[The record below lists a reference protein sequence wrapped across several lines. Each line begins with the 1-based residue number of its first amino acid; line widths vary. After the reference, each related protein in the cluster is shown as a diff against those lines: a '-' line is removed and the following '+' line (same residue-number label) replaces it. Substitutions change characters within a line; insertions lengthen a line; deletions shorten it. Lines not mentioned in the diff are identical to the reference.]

1 MADTQ
6 NPTPAEEK
14 RKPFHLEFADR
25 IVAQLEAGTAP
36 WLQPWHPG
44 SANFAPHNPAS
55 GTVYRGVNRLSLAM
69 SGYDDPRWMT
79 FKQAKAEGL
88 SIKEGSKSE
97 PVVYFQWTKEETVK
111 DEKGKPVLD
120 KDGKEQ
126 KIVEQLDKPIMRFAR
141 VFNAEQIDGIPP
153 MQLTDKSFEWNPV
166 EKGESIL
173 AASGASI
180 NHDQSNRAF
189 YRGRT
194 DSIHMPPRENFE
206 DAEKYYGTA
215 LHELGHWTKHP
226 SRLNREGGPF
236 GSEQYAREELRAEIA
251 SWMLAQDTGI
261 PHDPGQHAAY
271 VQSWIK
277 AVKDDPFEIQR
288 ACRDAEQIRDY
299 LLGLE
304 RKKEMGME
312 APEAMPMPELQEEI
326 AARSLPERP
335 APEKTLLS
343 VPYREKDQA
352 KKLGAKWDKEAKS
365 WFAPE
370 GTDLSKLR
378 NWLPVEAVR
387 VYGHTDPEREGLFSA
402 QVQKAG
408 LWSHIEGQDGKP
420 ILFEKAADAL
430 VLAERY
436 LPKAPEQSQDMGR
449 QAAPETPK
457 PLSPEQEFAQ
467 ALAKAGLDLQGQ
479 EPVLDGQIHRVPLLY
494 SENIKVGIELGGAY
508 CAYGGEQPYGWSQNF
523 ATGEKTPW
531 IATGHVLS
539 QEQIQEI
546 FKERE
551 EQRRDYQERLERMQ
565 NDIAATVFQ
574 TVAGTQIAS
583 KDHSFLKEREVEAF
597 GVHQDANTL
606 YIPMR
611 NAVGEIRNLQIIE
624 EKGVSRFLIGGERD
638 GLLHLITGQDQN
650 KAGLYSVLSP
660 LVESL
665 PGIERKDL
673 AQGEI
678 ILAENYASGA
688 SLHMATGKPVAVAF
702 TSENLKPVAE
712 VLREQFPQAAITIC
726 ATNNQYERAD
736 GTVHNRGVIEAERA
750 AQAVGGKVIVP
761 EFTDNEKSRSLENFN
776 ELHVSRGLGEV
787 KRQFEGPALDK
798 MQEKEVKTEKNRKKA
813 QDKSQERGLSL

>member
-1 MADTQ
+1 MSDTP
-6 NPTPAEEK
+6 NAPAQEDK
-14 RKPFHLEFADR
+14 RKPFHLEFAEK

-69 SGYDDPRWMT
+69 SGYEDPRWMT
-79 FKQAKAEGL
+79 FNQAKAEGL
-88 SIKEGSKSE
+88 SIKAGSKSE

-126 KIVEQLDKPIMRFAR
+126 KFVIQLDKPILRFAR

-153 MQLTDKSFEWNPV
+153 MQLTDKSFEWSPV

-173 AASGASI
+173 AASGANI
-180 NHDQSNRAF
+180 KHDQSNRAF

-206 DAEKYYGTA
+206 DAAKYYGTA

-261 PHDPGQHAAY
+261 PHEPGQHAAY

-277 AVKDDPFEIQR
+277 AVQEDPFEIQR

-299 LLGLE
+299 LIDLE
-304 RKKEMGME
+304 RRKEMGMA
-312 APEAMPMPELQEEI
+312 APETAPLPEHEDAI
-326 AARSLPERP
+326 AAKSLPERP
-335 APEKTLLS
+335 ATEKTFLS
-343 VPYREKDQA
+343 VPYKEKEQA
-352 KKLGAKWDKEAKS
+352 KRFGAKWDKEAKS
-365 WFAPE
+365 WYAPE

-378 NWLPVEAVR
+378 DWMPVEAVR
-387 VYGHTDPEREGLFSA
+387 VFAHSDPEREGLFSA

-408 LWSHIEGQDGKP
+408 LWSHIEGKDGKP
-420 ILFEKAADAL
+420 ILFDRMEDAL
-430 VLAERY
+430 VLAERH
-436 LPKAPEQSQDMGR
+436 LNVPVQAMDNSR
-449 QAAPETPK
+449 AAPEVPR
-457 PLSPEQEFAQ
+457 PLSPQQEFAQ
-467 ALAKAGLDLQGQ
+467 SLHKAGLDLQGQ
-479 EPVLDGQIHRVPLLY
+479 EPALDGEIHRVPLL
-494 SENIKVGIELGGAY
+494 SSANVAVGMELGGAY
-508 CAYGGEQPYGWSQNF
+508 CAYDGDPPYGWSQNF

-539 QEQIQEI
+539 QEQIQAI
-546 FKERE
+546 YRERE
-551 EQRRDYQERLERMQ
+551 ENRLKSEAALAGVH
-565 NDIAATVFQ
+565 NDIAGTAFQ
-574 TVAGTQIAS
+574 TISETGFAS
-583 KDHSFLKEREVEAF
+583 KEHPFLKEREVEAF
-597 GVHQDANTL
+597 GVHQSAHML

-611 NAVGEIRNLQIIE
+611 NAVGEVRNLQVIE
-624 EKGVSRFLIGGERD
+624 GNESRFLIGGERD
-638 GLLHLITGQDQN
+638 GLLHLITGPDQN

-660 LVESL
+660 LVETL

-678 ILAENYASGA
+678 LLAENYASGA

-702 TSENLKPVAE
+702 TAENLTPVAQA
-712 VLREQFPQAAITIC
+712 LREQFPQAAITVC
-726 ATNNQYERAD
+726 ASNHQYERAD
-736 GTVHNRGVIEAERA
+736 GTVLNRGVIEAERA
-750 AQAVGGKVIVP
+750 AQAVGGKVVVP
-761 EFTDNEKSRSLENFN
+761 EFTDTEKSRSLVDFN
-776 ELHVSRGLGEV
+776 DLHVSRGLEEV
-787 KRQFEGPALDK
+787 KRQFDGPALDK
-798 MQEKEVKTEKNRKKA
+798 AQATEKEVKAQKTRKTAK
-813 QDKSQERGLSL
+813 DKGQERGLGL